1 MIVSAEWPPAIC
13 DPEMLL
19 DVDGVTL
26 TGPKTSSGSCSFS
39 ENFQNTLYFEI
50 QRYYNGNEIRYKH
63 SRDSS
68 MSFTIQTSVAADVA
82 ERPAPNFEFQIH
94 NDRIESSFKTDFPK
108 RCFGIFKRT
117 EKWFLRLRLHSFI
130 DMQKTIVDVSTS
142 RGNQYRDCFQFE
154 LDSYVD
160 FFKLDVHAATETGM
174 TQILYNIQT
183 NVLGQDH
190 EKTKLDILKI
200 QSDIAKLQTNILTI
214 QEDIRRSKARLIRS
228 SIQHSTDKQKIEKN
242 HANLKETIEIHQTMT
257 STKLQKHSYITYAL
271 FLLGV
276 VAISL
281 CITYL
286 KHYIRRRDKIF

>member
-50 QRYYNGNEIRYKH
+50 QRYYNGNELQLPYNKH

-130 DMQKTIVDVSTS
+130 DMQKTIVVVSTS

-160 FFKLDVHAATETGM
+160 FFKLDVHANTETGM

-190 EKTKLDILKI
+190 EKTKLDILKF
-200 QSDIAKLQTNILTI
+200 QSDIAKLQTN
-214 QEDIRRSKARLIRS
+214 
-228 SIQHSTDKQKIEKN
+228 
-242 HANLKETIEIHQTMT
+242 
-257 STKLQKHSYITYAL
+257 KHSYITYAL

-286 KHYIRRRDKIF
+286 KHYIRKRDKIF